1 VKKPA
6 RKAAETVE
14 IARNTLADTLQGIP
28 QPTSDRVIH
37 QVGQLLEEE
46 IGRER
51 ERCAD
56 ACRRRS
62 DLWRRTTMSQTPAPE
77 GSEEARARANEARYL
92 ADLLASGGDP
102 GEENAPSD
110 ASSLPGSG
118 SG

>member
-1 VKKPA
+1 VKRPS

-14 IARNTLADTLQGIP
+14 IARNTLAETLQGVP
-28 QPTSDRVIH
+28 QPTSDRVIR
-37 QVGQLLEEE
+37 QVGQLLDEE

-62 DLWRRTTMSQTPAPE
+62 DLWRRTTLSQVPAPE

-92 ADLLASGGDP
+92 ADLLASGGDL
-102 GEENAPSD
+102 GEEKPPPDSPPGAGT
-110 ASSLPGSG
+110 SSG
-118 SG
+118 